1 MADQAT
7 MKTNGPASAS
17 ATASGRLGAVPTAGG
32 GANDVGPGDVVTN
45 VAEFAEHLLT
55 LAELQTRLSAIELK
69 QNVQAVKFGSA
80 VMLVGAV
87 IGVAGLPIALAGIAE
102 VLVSTLGLSRGA
114 ALLSVA
120 VAAFAVAGACIAI
133 AASRLSGAD
142 LGFPLSKEELTRN
155 INWIRTV
162 LLYSGRSSR
171 GLRR

>member
-7 MKTNGPASAS
+7 MKTNGPAT
-17 ATASGRLGAVPTAGG
+17 ATASGRPGAVPKAGG
-32 GANDVGPGDVVTN
+32 DANDAGPADVVTN

-102 VLVSTLGLSRGA
+102 VLVSTLSMSRGA

-133 AASRLSGAD
+133 AAGRLSGAD
-142 LGFPLSKEELTRN
+142 LGFPLSKEELARN